1 MTGHHP
7 SFALAAGKI
16 KAHNA
21 ALRCAKG
28 MAMMGYKV
36 LTDLEVAEGV
46 KKDFNTI
53 AE

>member
-1 MTGHHP
+1 VTGHHP

-16 KAHNA
+16 EAHDA

-36 LTDLEVAEGV
+36 LTDSKVAEGA
-46 KKDFNTI
+46 KKDFDTI
-53 AE
+53 EE